1 MLPCLAVGSSVVLTA
16 LWCILSIPDLLR
28 VFYFFFLVF
37 GLFGFFDS
45 FCCLFVCLLLFLSH
59 IFTIVQTGLK
69 LMTFLPQ
76 PPESLDNRHEPPW
89 PGLKHA
95 FSEL

>member
-1 MLPCLAVGSSVVLTA
+1 MLPCLALGGSHCVVVYSLYIRFVEA
-16 LWCILSIPDLLR
+16 FLFW
-28 VFYFFFLVF
+28 FLVC
-37 GLFGFFDS
+37 LGFLIVFVVV
-45 FCCLFVCLLLFLSH
+45 CLFTFIFG

-69 LMTFLPQ
+69 LMTLLPQ
-76 PPESLDNRHEPPW
+76 PPESFDNRHEPPW

>member
-1 MLPCLAVGSSVVLTA
+1 MI
-16 LWCILSIPDLLR
+16 W
-28 VFYFFFLVF
+28 FLVC
-37 GLFGFFDS
+37 LGFLIVFVVV
-45 FCCLFVCLLLFLSH
+45 CLFTFIFG
-59 IFTIVQTGLK
+59 IFTIVQTDLK
-69 LMTFLPQ
+69 LMTLLPQ